1 MELNAEKMKLRLT
14 LAILLAFLLLLG
26 LTACGNGTKGLP
38 ETPPPV
44 TEVPTPSPTPKPTPT
59 PQPTPEPTPT
69 PTPEPTPTPTLE
81 PTPEPSSEP
90 TPEPITYE
98 LDGHKY
104 ELVIS
109 DTSWWGAHEAAASAG
124 GHLLTINSEAEF
136 SKAASVAAEHGVV
149 FLRLNAIRGDWEYDE
164 WNNGESFSYTAWM
177 DGEPSGGDEEYLCMF
192 NVGGTWYYN
201 DTTDSVSEY
210 SGRQG
215 YIIEY

>member
-1 MELNAEKMKLRLT
+1 M
-14 LAILLAFLLLLG
+14 
-26 LTACGNGTKGLP
+26 
-38 ETPPPV
+38 
-44 TEVPTPSPTPKPTPT
+44 
-59 PQPTPEPTPT
+59 
-69 PTPEPTPTPTLE
+69 
-81 PTPEPSSEP
+81 
-90 TPEPITYE
+90 
-98 LDGHKY
+98 
-104 ELVIS
+104 
-109 DTSWWGAHEAAASAG
+109 
-124 GHLLTINSEAEF
+124 
-136 SKAASVAAEHGVV
+136 AAEHGVV